1 MGKYEYADVDYQRY
15 KQRSIRERIEA
26 LFLDNIGKIVTNQNL
41 VEVSRDPITGKEP
54 ENWHQRLSELRTDYG
69 YTILSFRDR
78 KDLRV
83 GEYVLLSAEKRA
95 KPNKRV
101 KPSPE
106 CWKKVL
112 RRAHNRC
119 EWSEGG
125 TTCGLRE
132 GEIDPIG
139 GGRVK
144 LTADHVNPHSI
155 GGDTVDIDNPDDWQA
170 LCGRHQVVK
179 KNYWDDATGKLNIT
193 AILQAVPEKDKKKA
207 YDFLREFYGDDSAD

>member
-1 MGKYEYADVDYQRY
+1 MAKYEYAKVDYAKYTQKTI
-15 KQRSIRERIEA
+15 KQRIEA
-26 LFLDNIGKIVTNQNL
+26 VFLDNIGEIITNHDL
-41 VEVSRDPITGKEP
+41 VEVSKDPVTGREP
-54 ENWHQRLSELRTDYG
+54 ENWHQRLSELRTDDG
-69 YTILSFRDR
+69 YTILSNRDR

-83 GEYVLLSAEKRA
+83 GEYVLLSKSKRQ

-106 CWKKVL
+106 CWQKVL
-112 RRAHNRC
+112 ERANNRC
-119 EWSEGG
+119 EWCEGG

-132 GEIDPIG
+132 GDIDPIG

-155 GGDTVDIDNPDDWQA
+155 GGDSVDIDNPNDWQA

-179 KNYWDDATGKLNIT
+179 KNYWDDATGKLNIL
-193 AILQAVPEKDKKKA
+193 AILQAIPQKDKKKA
-207 YDFLREFYGDDSAD
+207 YEFLKEFFGDSTD